1 MPVNDDAAASA
12 GLVDTPL
19 VDLPLVD
26 LPLDGRA
33 LHSTDRFSGR
43 VWSVRTDVVEL
54 SDGQQVERDVI
65 RHPGAVGIIAIDEQ
79 LRVLFVQQYRHP
91 VAALLWEP
99 PAGLLDIPGED
110 PLHAAA
116 RELFEEAG
124 YRAAE
129 WSVLIDAFTSPGGS
143 DESIRLYL
151 ARRLTPVGHDER
163 HVGEDEER
171 DMPTRWVP
179 LAAARAAVLTGQLHN
194 PLAVM
199 GILAAAGVLL
209 DAAGGVRPADSSW
222 WRGGTAAS

>member
-1 MPVNDDAAASA
+1 MSANEDAVASA
-12 GLVDTPL
+12 KFADVPL
-19 VDLPLVD
+19 PDLALADLPLV
-26 LPLDGRA
+26 GRTLSSA
-33 LHSTDRFSGR
+33 DQFRGR
-43 VWSVRTDVVEL
+43 VWDVRTDIVEL
-54 SDGQQVERDVI
+54 SDGHQVERDLI

-79 LRVLFVQQYRHP
+79 LRVLLVQQYRHP
-91 VAALLWEP
+91 VAGLLWEP
-99 PAGLLDIPGED
+99 PAGLLDVPGED
-110 PLHAAA
+110 PLDAAA

-151 ARRLTPVGHDER
+151 ARRLTEVGHDER

-199 GILAAAGVLL
+199 GILAAADLL
-209 DAAGGVRPADSSW
+209 IDEAGGVRSVESPW
-222 WRGGTAAS
+222 WRGGITAS